1 MVAQIHFWIFSL
13 MQSITNNGT
22 SFAPD
27 LRSDRPW
34 HARQPRCMHDLNT
47 ACGGRPRRCC
57 PRLFLGRKQE
67 MCVCVREGG
76 GDCGVFMLYP
86 WKGRRAKM
94 ERSPRERRARS
105 ISCSSC
111 VHVFDILI
119 QESRPFPPN
128 ILGHFSQVEI
138 R

>member
-47 ACGGRPRRCC
+47 ACGGRGAAAPGS
-57 PRLFLGRKQE
+57 FLVGSRK
-67 MCVCVREGG
+67 CVCERER